1 MKKTGFLILCLTLI
15 FSLVP
20 LPGQEMF
27 VDTGTKEK
35 VKKSLLEKCGET
47 QKFRVE
53 KGVDQAA
60 SFWREGDGS
69 IEDFER
75 FCENHFIDSPEQL
88 DLVFKRV
95 ETNLEVLAGHF
106 NKISLDLKRF
116 LDLDWG
122 EVLPIDMIF
131 GQYNPAAHLSDDFF
145 KNKIAFIFLLNF
157 PYYSLS
163 EKTELGPEWSRK
175 EWAYARAGD
184 VFTSRVPAE
193 VYQKISEIMTA
204 ADTYISEY
212 NIYMGKLIDKE
223 HKTYFPEKLKLI
235 THWNLRD
242 ELKARYKDPEGFFKQ
257 QMIYQVMLRIIDQS
271 IPEMVINNPEY
282 LWNPFANK
290 VYKEDKE
297 IKFNPEPLT
306 RYKHFLGSFQ
316 AMKKLD
322 PYYPALPTHI
332 KRRFDVSRE
341 IPEEEVEALFISFI
355 SSEQVRKV
363 GKLIRK
369 RLGRKLQPFDIW
381 YPGFESGGGIPEE
394 ELDEIV
400 AKKYPT
406 VESFE
411 KNLKNILLKLGFS
424 QQQAEFI
431 APKIAVDPARGIGH
445 AWGADMK
452 SDKAHLRTR
461 VPKEGLNYKGYNIA
475 MHEFGHCVEQT
486 LTLHKVDYYMLRG
499 VPNTAFT
506 EAFAYFFQERDLDVL
521 GIKREEDPNRKHLKA
536 LEELWNTYEIMGV
549 SLVDMKAWNWLY
561 ENPEATPAELKDA
574 VISIAKEIWNT
585 YFADVFGIKDQP
597 ILAIYSHMIDGA
609 LYLPDYPLGHVIAF
623 QVRNHLEGKNLGDEM
638 ERMCALGN
646 IIPQEWMKN
655 AVGAKISSQPL
666 LDAADEALKYIK
678 K

>member
-1 MKKTGFLILCLTLI
+1 MQKLLLSFLCMIFI
-15 FSLVP
+15 FSLVH
-20 LPGQEMF
+20 LQGQELF
-27 VDTGTKEK
+27 VDSRTKEK
-35 VKKSLLEKCGET
+35 VKKLLLEKHGDS
-47 QKFRVE
+47 QKFRIE
-53 KGVDQAA
+53 KGVGQAA
-60 SFWREGDGS
+60 SFWREEDGS
-69 IEDFER
+69 LEDFER
-75 FCENHFIDSPEQL
+75 FCESHFIGSPEQL
-88 DLVFKRV
+88 DLVFKRI
-95 ETNLEVLAGHF
+95 ETNFEVLAGHF

-122 EVLPIDMIF
+122 ELLPLDMIF
-131 GQYNPAAHLSDDFF
+131 GQYNPSAHLSEDFF
-145 KNKIAFIFLLNF
+145 KNKIAFIVLLNF

-175 EWAYARAGD
+175 EWAYARVGGL
-184 VFTSRVPAE
+184 FTSRVPAE

-212 NIYMGKLIDKE
+212 NIYMGKLIDQD

-242 ELKARYKDPEGFFKQ
+242 ELKARYNDPEGFFKQ
-257 QMIYQVMLRIIDQS
+257 KMIYKVMLRIIDQS

-282 LWNPFANK
+282 FWNPLVNK
-290 VYKEDKE
+290 VYKDGKE
-297 IKFNPEPLT
+297 IEFNPEPLT
-306 RYKHFLGSFQ
+306 RYKHLLGSFQ

-322 PYYPALPTHI
+322 PYYPTLPTHI

-341 IPEEEVEALFISFI
+341 VPEEEVEALFTSFI
-355 SSEQVRKV
+355 SSEEVRKV

-369 RLGRKLQPFDIW
+369 RLRRKLEPFDIW
-381 YPGFESGGGIPEE
+381 YTGFKSGNGIQEE
-394 ELDEIV
+394 ELDKIV

-406 VESFE
+406 VKSFE
-411 KNLKNILLKLGFS
+411 KDLKNILLKLGFS
-424 QQQAEFI
+424 QEQAEFI

-445 AWGADMK
+445 AWGAEMK

-506 EAFAYFFQERDLDVL
+506 EAFAYVFQERDLDVL
-521 GIKREEDPNRKHLKA
+521 GIERREDPNRKHLKA

-561 ENPEATPAELKDA
+561 KNPEATPGELKDA

-585 YFADVFGIKDQP
+585 YYADVFGIKDQP
-597 ILAIYSHMIDGA
+597 ILAIYSHMIDAA

-623 QVRNHLEGKNLGDEM
+623 QVRNYLEGKNLGEEM

-655 AVGAKISSQPL
+655 AVGAKISSRPL

-678 K
+678 

>member
-1 MKKTGFLILCLTLI
+1 MKKFWLTFLCLAFIVSSSGLQGKEI
-15 FSLVP
+15 YVGS
-20 LPGQEMF
+20 Q
-27 VDTGTKEK
+27 TKDKIKK
-35 VKKSLLEKCGET
+35 VLLEKYGDS
-47 QKFRVE
+47 QKFRIE

-60 SFWREGDGS
+60 SFWREEDGS

-75 FCENHFIDSPEQL
+75 FCQSYFIGFPEQL
-88 DLVFKRV
+88 DSVFKRI
-95 ETNLEVLAGHF
+95 EINSEVLTGHF
-106 NKISLDLKRF
+106 NKITLDLKRF

-122 EVLPIDMIF
+122 EVLPVDMIF

-145 KNKIAFIFLLNF
+145 KNKIAFIVLLNF
-157 PYYSLS
+157 PYYTLS
-163 EKTELGPEWSRK
+163 SKTELGPEWSRK
-175 EWAYARAGD
+175 EWAYARVGD
-184 VFTSRVPAE
+184 MFTSRVPAE
-193 VYQKISEIMTA
+193 VYQKISATMTA

-212 NIYMGKLIDKE
+212 NIYMGKLIDQD

-242 ELKARYKDPEGFFKQ
+242 ELKSRYNDPEGFFKQ

-282 LWNPFANK
+282 LWNPIANK
-290 VYKEDKE
+290 VYKEGKE
-297 IKFNPEPLT
+297 IKFSPEPLT
-306 RYKHFLGSFQ
+306 RYKHLLGSFQ

-322 PYYPALPTHI
+322 PFYPTLPTHI

-341 IPEEEVEALFISFI
+341 IPEEEVEALFTSFI
-355 SSEQVRKV
+355 SSEQMRKV
-363 GKLIRK
+363 GKLIKK
-369 RLGRKLQPFDIW
+369 RLGRKLEPFDIW
-381 YPGFESGGGIPEE
+381 YAGFKSGSGIQEE
-394 ELDEIV
+394 ELDKIV

-411 KNLKNILLKLGFS
+411 KDLKNILLKLGFS
-424 QQQAEFI
+424 QEQAEFI

-445 AWGADMK
+445 AWGAEMK
-452 SDKAHLRTR
+452 SDRAHLRTR

-486 LTLHKVDYYMLRG
+486 LTLHKVDHYMLRG

-506 EAFAYFFQERDLDVL
+506 EAFAYVFQERDLDVL
-521 GIKREEDPNRKHLKA
+521 GLKREEDPNQKHLKA

-561 ENPEATPAELKDA
+561 KNPEATPGELKDA

-585 YFADVFGIKDQP
+585 YYADVFGIKDQP
-597 ILAIYSHMIDGA
+597 ILAIYSHMIDAA

-623 QVRNHLEGKNLGDEM
+623 QVRNYLEGKNLGEEM

-646 IIPQEWMKN
+646 IIPQEWMIN
-655 AVGAKISSQPL
+655 AVGAKISPQPL
-666 LDAADEALKYIK
+666 LDAVDEALKHIK
-678 K
+678 